1 MDFLSLFQTNG
12 FIISIG
18 ITLLLVG
25 VVVYYFRNKIKY
37 LEHSHMEQA
46 KVLQSFIQK
55 MSLENHVQV
64 TPNTSDVNSL
74 ANNTVVDKANMY
86 IDNQYTDKINV
97 SENESDS
104 DSDSDSD
111 SESDSDSDSDNEQKN
126 VVEDVVDQ
134 VLEQESNVKKIVI
147 ENNEDEDENKDEN
160 NDVPDTMEYELEP
173 IVLNVSKAEDN
184 KTMDMEKVPD
194 SVSSSDSESSG
205 SDSDSDNEELSNQD
219 TQGDNDTQEVNKPEQ
234 VERVEKNVVK
244 KESSQYSKM
253 KVNALRDL
261 ALENKLVES
270 EDDAKKKK
278 KKELVE
284 LLSSS
289 TM

>member
-55 MSLENHVQV
+55 MSLENHVQL
-64 TPNTSDVNSL
+64 TPDTSDVNSL

-104 DSDSDSD
+104 DSESDRD
-111 SESDSDSDSDNEQKN
+111 SESDSDSNSDNEQKN
-126 VVEDVVDQ
+126 VVKDIVDQ

-147 ENNEDEDENKDEN
+147 ENNNDEN
-160 NDVPDTMEYELEP
+160 NDVHDTMKYELEP
-173 IVLNVSKAEDN
+173 VVLNVSKSEDN
-184 KTMDMEKVPD
+184 KTMDMEKEPD

-205 SDSDSDNEELSNQD
+205 SDSDSDNEELNNQD
-219 TQGDNDTQEVNKPEQ
+219 TQGDNETQEVNKPEK
-234 VERVEKNVVK
+234 VEQVEKNVVK